1 MHEGVAMRTLAGIIC
16 IIAVICFL
24 GLPFIGFMIVMGI
37 FIALAKF
44 ATGGK

>member
-1 MHEGVAMRTLAGIIC
+1 MRTLAGIIC

-24 GLPFIGFMIVMGI
+24 GLPFIGFMIVMGL

>member
-1 MHEGVAMRTLAGIIC
+1 MRTLAGIIC
-16 IIAVICFL
+16 IVAVIFFL

>member
-1 MHEGVAMRTLAGIIC
+1 VHEGVAMRILAGIIC
-16 IIAVICFL
+16 VIAVICFL